1 MARSV
6 NSHRLLGGRAV
17 EVEASLGLAI
27 RQSVDGEEIGQTRR
41 WESTEDQD
49 EADGTRDG
57 HRCWC
62 LCKEPKRNRPVDG
75 SARDWRPSPLSSGLN
90 GPSAAVCWTCVT
102 NSCCSG
108 SRLNPASWAP
118 PSLIW
123 LAKCCRDVKSPH
135 TEPYTYLWRYS
146 HVRRTCHLNCV
157 VVQSHSVNK
166 LWVSP
171 KKNINTAIETADS
184 IIFISR
190 PTRNRWNEPTN
201 SVVAPTNHQ
210 TGNDHVTVTSNRAT
224 LQKTFPPVFFFS
236 MQGWNYIA
244 SGYTQWKMMEQK
256 KKKKKNPPLH
266 SRPAAAGMEFV
277 ANGNAGRF
285 SFFFYFQNQIFL
297 MRICSQSGNR
307 KKKHDVPAVTKMSS
321 FWHRRPMNPATPPL
335 STSAFVCAAKN
346 TSNAR
351 FIVGQKRGIYR
362 VSSAVYRIPTWLRC
376 SDFKSSGSV
385 QTWDVPLF
393 FFCFVLVRVL
403 NCKRSSHFYNFM
415 ISAVQF
421 HQAVTVSFY
430 SGGPTFQVSSER
442 QWTVCRPTD
451 FWATNLGQFVPRIA
465 DNN

>member
-57 HRCWC
+57 HLCWC

-171 KKNINTAIETADS
+171 KKHKHCNWNCRFHHFHFASDSQQVERAHQFRRCADQS
-184 IIFISR
+184 PNRQRPRDCDVKSR
-190 PTRNRWNEPTN
+190 HPSKNF
-201 SVVAPTNHQ
+201 S
-210 TGNDHVTVTSNRAT
+210 SC
-224 LQKTFPPVFFFS
+224 FFFF
-236 MQGWNYIA
+236 N
-244 SGYTQWKMMEQK
+244 SGLKLHSQRIHTMKDDGTKKK

-285 SFFFYFQNQIFL
+285 SFFFIF
-297 MRICSQSGNR
+297 RN
-307 KKKHDVPAVTKMSS
+307 K
-321 FWHRRPMNPATPPL
+321 
-335 STSAFVCAAKN
+335 
-346 TSNAR
+346 
-351 FIVGQKRGIYR
+351 
-362 VSSAVYRIPTWLRC
+362 
-376 SDFKSSGSV
+376 
-385 QTWDVPLF
+385 F
-393 FFCFVLVRVL
+393 F
-403 NCKRSSHFYNFM
+403 
-415 ISAVQF
+415 
-421 HQAVTVSFY
+421 
-430 SGGPTFQVSSER
+430 
-442 QWTVCRPTD
+442 
-451 FWATNLGQFVPRIA
+451 
-465 DNN
+465 